1 MPEPIHVSLSITLV
15 CSHMLRNMPLLMC
28 RRRHRGDDFA
38 RTPGREPDRHA
49 LQCDDDAHRA
59 TLRRAAGCAMW
70 GCWLCA
76 AVWGGRLPAVAFGKA
91 AMHDGRAGMVQWKGG
106 EGGAGDARFELGP
119 TPRTPLRPPTTAH
132 TLGSRPTPR
141 MTHDEPAPGID
152 RGTGECAPCSG
163 AVHGVNAT
171 RVVSYTCSPLRA
183 RV

>member
-1 MPEPIHVSLSITLV
+1 MVTSRAPLDENQISMLFNTTTPHLAPRWAAPLVFAPCGGAGSALPCVGGRTHVELG
-15 CSHMLRNMPLLMC
+15 PL
-28 RRRHRGDDFA
+28 GN
-38 RTPGREPDRHA
+38 TA
-49 LQCDDDAHRA
+49 LQE
-59 TLRRAAGCAMW
+59 
-70 GCWLCA
+70 
-76 AVWGGRLPAVAFGKA
+76 
-91 AMHDGRAGMVQWKGG
+91 GRAGMVPGKGA

-183 RV
+183 RM

>member
-1 MPEPIHVSLSITLV
+1 
-15 CSHMLRNMPLLMC
+15 MPLLMC
-28 RRRHRGDDFA
+28 RRRHRGGDFA
-38 RTPGREPDRHA
+38 RSPGREPDQHA
-49 LQCDDDAHRA
+49 LQYDDAAPRT
-59 TLRRAAGCAMW
+59 TLGRAASVCALW
-70 GCWLCA
+70 GCWVCA
-76 AVWGGRLPAVAFGKA
+76 AVWGGRTHVELGPLGNTALQE
-91 AMHDGRAGMVQWKGG
+91 GRAGMVPGKGAGG
-106 EGGAGDARFELGP
+106 ESGDARFELGP

>member
-1 MPEPIHVSLSITLV
+1 MVTSRAPLDENQIG
-15 CSHMLRNMPLLMC
+15 MLFN
-28 RRRHRGDDFA
+28 
-38 RTPGREPDRHA
+38 
-49 LQCDDDAHRA
+49 A
-59 TLRRAAGCAMW
+59 TTTHIAPR
-70 GCWLCA
+70 CA
-76 AVWGGRLPAVAFGKA
+76 APLATPCGGAGSAPPCGGGRLPAVAFGKA
-91 AMHDGRAGMVQWKGG
+91 AMHDGRAGMVQGKGG
-106 EGGAGDARFELGP
+106 EGGAGDTRFELGP